1 MAKFIFK
8 IEKYNDGFRKVYEF
22 KEWITADN
30 RLDAWADINKAFP
43 SKLGFDVTLL
53 EIE

>member
-8 IEKYNDGFRKVYEF
+8 IEKYDGFRKIDEF
-22 KEWITADN
+22 EEWISSDG
-30 RLDAWADINKAFP
+30 RLNAWADITKAYP

-53 EIE
+53 NIE

>member
-8 IEKYNDGFRKVYEF
+8 IEKYDDGFRKIDEF
-22 KEWITADN
+22 EEWITADD
-30 RLDAWADINKAFP
+30 RLEAWTDINKAFP

-53 EIE
+53 NIG

>member
-8 IEKYNDGFRKVYEF
+8 IEEYSEMFRKIDEF
-22 KEWITADN
+22 EEWISADN
-30 RLDAWADINKAFP
+30 RLDAWASISKAYP

>member
-1 MAKFIFK
+1 MAKFIFR
-8 IEKYNDGFRKVYEF
+8 IEKYDDGFRKVDEF
-22 KEWITADN
+22 EEWITAN
-30 RLDAWADINKAFP
+30 ERLDAWDNINRAYP

>member
-8 IEKYNDGFRKVYEF
+8 IEKYNDSFKKIDEF
-22 KEWITADN
+22 EEWITADN
-30 RLDAWADINKAFP
+30 RLNAWADIDRAFP